1 MSGNSASGKWF
12 QPIADTERIEFIDVL
27 RGFALLG
34 VCLVNLVI
42 FSGDGYITDAQREL
56 LPFAAANMV
65 VNFLIHFFAENKF
78 LGLFAFLFGLGF
90 SIQIQRAQA
99 RGSTGI
105 GRFYRRIGWL
115 FVFGAV
121 HGWLLWWGDIL
132 RFYALWGMLL
142 PLFIR
147 LRPRTILMLALTISI
162 VIAPL
167 GGRIASMLYP
177 AAREASNLD
186 AQAFTAFS
194 LGSYAE
200 MLRLNWLY
208 DWSTTASPGQV
219 AYQLAIFGRLL
230 LGLWAGQ
237 VMLFHDLSKN
247 RPLFRKVFVWG
258 ILLGLA
264 GNALFASLPLLQ
276 EHGYAVTGWWRT
288 AVRSLYEIGYLG
300 FTAAFA
306 CGLALLIQRERW
318 TKLLRLLA
326 PVGRMALTNYLT
338 QTIIGLWL
346 FYAFLSGPAL
356 MGKVGVAMLLPM
368 WLIIFAV
375 QVGFS
380 HWWLRRFKFG
390 PAEWVWRSL
399 TYRRFQPFRI
409 AR

>member
-12 QPIADTERIEFIDVL
+12 QPIASSERIEFIDVL

-42 FSGDGYITDAQREL
+42 FSGDGYMTDAQKEL
-56 LPFAAANMV
+56 LPFAAVNTV

-90 SIQIQRAQA
+90 SVQIQRAQA
-99 RGSTGI
+99 RGSSGTA
-105 GRFYRRIGWL
+105 RFYRRIGWL

-142 PLFIR
+142 PVFIR
-147 LRPRTILMLALTISI
+147 LRPRTILVLALTISV

-167 GGRIASMLYP
+167 GGRLANMLYSGNP
-177 AAREASNLD
+177 EAGNLD
-186 AQAFTAFS
+186 AQALTAFS
-194 LGSYAE
+194 LGSYVE

-208 DWSTTASPGQV
+208 DWSITVSPGQV

-258 ILLGLA
+258 VLLGLA

-276 EHGYAVTGWWRT
+276 EHGYTVTGWWKT
-288 AVRSLYEIGYLG
+288 AARSLYELGYLG

-318 TKLLRLLA
+318 AKLLHLLA

-356 MGKVGVAMLLPM
+356 IGKIGATILLPI
-368 WLIIFAV
+368 WLIIFTV
-375 QVGFS
+375 QVGLS
-380 HWWLRRFKFG
+380 NWWLRRFKFG